1 MIGLEIALFILGAA
15 FVIIS
20 FFITGDNEKTENL
33 RNDIPDIDRLS
44 KLGAGIIDDTEKKAD
59 AILEDTE
66 EKLKKLSNDK
76 IMAVDEY
83 SAQILEKIEANHR
96 EVVFL
101 YQMLQDK
108 EEALKGTGQGLDNV
122 RIECEKLIREGV
134 PKDNE
139 QKDVPMTEELRRPA
153 QKQAEAADKAPSDGT
168 ASGKTPKTK
177 TPQTNPYAMSKP
189 VEKPKFD
196 TDIGR
201 QDKNREII
209 ELYKKKKS
217 VLEISKLLG
226 MGQGEVKLV
235 IDLYGK

>member
-1 MIGLEIALFILGAA
+1 
-15 FVIIS
+15 
-20 FFITGDNEKTENL
+20 
-33 RNDIPDIDRLS
+33 
-44 KLGAGIIDDTEKKAD
+44 
-59 AILEDTE
+59 
-66 EKLKKLSNDK
+66 
-76 IMAVDEY
+76 
-83 SAQILEKIEANHR
+83 
-96 EVVFL
+96 
-101 YQMLQDK
+101 
-108 EEALKGTGQGLDNV
+108 
-122 RIECEKLIREGV
+122 
-134 PKDNE
+134 
-139 QKDVPMTEELRRPA
+139 MTEELRRPA
-153 QKQAEAADKAPSDGT
+153 QKQAAAADKAPSDGT

-177 TPQTNPYAMSKP
+177 TPQTNPYAMSRP